1 MNSLFNSTTSHYLFK
16 SKSSPIQITKIKTN
30 SSNLILQ
37 LFTTPCPPRPRR
49 LCRQAAHIHHHHP
62 FHVAF
67 YWCKEAQFLFPGW
80 PDNKPGMYA
89 VSLVFVFALAIFA
102 EFLSNLNLVK
112 PGSNRAAMVFFQTGF
127 HAVRAGFSYLVMLAV
142 MSYNGGV
149 FIAAVL
155 GHAIGYV
162 MFGSGLRKG
171 TKPN

>member
-1 MNSLFNSTTSHYLFK
+1 MELKPLPLHHNIMQSA
-16 SKSSPIQITKIKTN
+16 
-30 SSNLILQ
+30 
-37 LFTTPCPPRPRR
+37 PPP
-49 LCRQAAHIHHHHP
+49 LPPAAHIHRYHP
-62 FHVAF
+62 FHMAF
-67 YWCKEAQFLFPGW
+67 YWGKEAQFLFPGW

-112 PGSNRAAMVFFQTGF
+112 PGSNRAAAVFFPAGF

-162 MFGSGLRKG
+162 LFGSGLRKG
-171 TKPN
+171 SKPN